1 MTEKEEEGIP
11 INGELKV
18 IKETFKQLLRNE
30 RNDGTIEDLMND
42 KNSSGARLGAW
53 KILNYLLYKK
63 PEVKLDII
71 LCTQYYRGKPEYS
84 DQGAICKN
92 ARTIKD
98 SKTIYACNYFSRVW
112 SLTNTTL
119 QFGNFLLRGKDFIP
133 TTTNRFGRRRSYQRI
148 RKHTASPYASTLRV
162 DQPWIREAQQ
172 QLRNRDESPEWK
184 QYSQNIRDRQD
195 KLQHD
200 RLVQAENEAWEL
212 IEQGQRR
219 PLYFE
224 PSPISDF
231 VREAQEQLKR
241 RDNLDYEKRK

>member
-1 MTEKEEEGIP
+1 MDYFTSS
-11 INGELKV
+11 
-18 IKETFKQLLRNE
+18 ETK
-30 RNDGTIEDLMND
+30 
-42 KNSSGARLGAW
+42 
-53 KILNYLLYKK
+53 
-63 PEVKLDII
+63 
-71 LCTQYYRGKPEYS
+71 
-84 DQGAICKN
+84 
-92 ARTIKD
+92 
-98 SKTIYACNYFSRVW
+98 
-112 SLTNTTL
+112 
-119 QFGNFLLRGKDFIP
+119 
-133 TTTNRFGRRRSYQRI
+133 RRSKKNGKKIKKLLKQEYRNHMSDPFFNDPWPWYAVEATEMPWPWYAI
-148 RKHTASPYASTLRV
+148 EATEMPVNVIEATRRPISVIEATRMPISVIEATRMPGNSEFCECNHTASPYASTLRV

-231 VREAQEQLKR
+231 VREAQKQLKK
-241 RDNLDYEKRK
+241 RDNR

>member
-1 MTEKEEEGIP
+1 MDYFT
-11 INGELKV
+11 
-18 IKETFKQLLRNE
+18 
-30 RNDGTIEDLMND
+30 
-42 KNSSGARLGAW
+42 S
-53 KILNYLLYKK
+53 
-63 PEVKLDII
+63 
-71 LCTQYYRGKPEYS
+71 
-84 DQGAICKN
+84 
-92 ARTIKD
+92 
-98 SKTIYACNYFSRVW
+98 SKT
-112 SLTNTTL
+112 
-119 QFGNFLLRGKDFIP
+119 K
-133 TTTNRFGRRRSYQRI
+133 RRSKKKGKKIKKLLKQEYRNHMSDPFFNDPWPWNYAI
-148 RKHTASPYASTLRV
+148 EATEMPVNVIEATRRPVNVIEATRMPVNVIEATRMPVNVIEATRMPISVIEATRMPGNSEFCECNHTASPYASTLRV

>member
-1 MTEKEEEGIP
+1 MDYFTSSETE
-11 INGELKV
+11 
-18 IKETFKQLLRNE
+18 
-30 RNDGTIEDLMND
+30 
-42 KNSSGARLGAW
+42 
-53 KILNYLLYKK
+53 
-63 PEVKLDII
+63 
-71 LCTQYYRGKPEYS
+71 
-84 DQGAICKN
+84 
-92 ARTIKD
+92 
-98 SKTIYACNYFSRVW
+98 
-112 SLTNTTL
+112 
-119 QFGNFLLRGKDFIP
+119 
-133 TTTNRFGRRRSYQRI
+133 RRSKKNGKKIKKLLKQEYRNHMSDPFFNDPWPWYAVEATEMPWPWYAI
-148 RKHTASPYASTLRV
+148 EATEMPVNVIEARRPVNVIETTRRPVNVIEATRMPVNVIEATRMPVNVIEATRMPVNVIEATRMPGNSEFCECNHTASPYASTLRV

-212 IEQGQRR
+212 IEQGHRR